1 MLSFNNLE
9 LVLGGKTLF
18 DDVSLTIH
26 HHQKV
31 GLIGANGTGKTSLF
45 KVIKKEIEVDQSS
58 VSYPNDLRISYLAQ
72 EVPASDEIAL
82 QYVLSGDYR
91 LLEIQHEIELA
102 EKEEKFEILA
112 ELYETYSALDGYS
125 AKSKA
130 EQLMV
135 GLGFKSEDFNKPLK
149 DFSGGWRVRLNL
161 AKTLMQPSDL
171 MLLDEPTNH
180 LDLDAILWLS
190 NWIKSFPGALILI
203 SHDRDFLDDCVSF
216 IAHLYHQSIELYS
229 GNFTQF
235 EILRAAKLAE
245 IQSNY
250 VKQQKEVAHMQSFI
264 NRFKAKATKA
274 RQAQSRVKALE
285 KMELIAPA
293 HIDSPF
299 NFTISETEKISNP
312 LISLS
317 DSSLGYNTSILSM
330 VNLSIA
336 PGDRIGLLGP
346 NGAGKSTLIKSIVGS
361 ISLIDGQRE
370 AGTNFKVG
378 YFSQHQVDDLDLSI
392 SAFTHIQ
399 RLDET
404 KTEKQIRTY
413 LGGFNFKGDKVKD
426 PIHLFSGGEK
436 ARLAF
441 AIISY
446 QKPNILLMDEP
457 TNHLD
462 MEMRHALT
470 IALQTFRG
478 AILLISHDRHLLNS
492 SVDHFYLVDNGRV
505 DIFNGDLNDYKNYIL
520 DIKSS
525 DIKETK
531 KKVKSSKDNKEDNS
545 KLIKSLNIEISKLE
559 KRLLRLNA
567 KLDEANLKLADP
579 DLYKDDSSD
588 NLQDLIRNQLELSNE
603 VELAD
608 QEWMDKVTHL
618 ESLS

>member
-31 GLIGANGTGKTSLF
+31 GLVGANGTGKTSLF
-45 KVIKKEIEVDQSS
+45 KIIKKEIEVDQST
-58 VSYPNDLRISYLAQ
+58 VSFPSDLRISYLAQ
-72 EVPASDEIAL
+72 EVKGTDEIAL
-82 QYVLSGDYR
+82 DYVLSGDSN
-91 LLEIQHEIELA
+91 LIDIQKKIEKAEIDENY
-102 EKEEKFEILA
+102 EILG
-112 ELYETYSALDGYS
+112 ELYEVYSSLDGYS

-135 GLGFKSEDFNKPLK
+135 GLGFKSDDFDKPLK

-190 NWIKSFPGALILI
+190 NWIKSFKGAMILI
-203 SHDRDFLDDCVSF
+203 SHDRDFLDDCVSYV
-216 IAHLYHQSIELYS
+216 AHLYQQSIELYS
-229 GNFTQF
+229 GNYSQF
-235 EILRAAKLAE
+235 EILRAAKMAE
-245 IQSNY
+245 IQSNFI
-250 VKQQKEVAHMQSFI
+250 KQQKEVAHMQSFI

-299 NFTISETEKISNP
+299 NFTISETDKISNP
-312 LISLS
+312 LVALNRAG
-317 DSSLGYNTSILSM
+317 LGYSEPILSN
-330 VNLSIA
+330 VGFTIC

-346 NGAGKSTLIKSIVGS
+346 NGAGKSTLIKSIVGTLP
-361 ISLIDGQRE
+361 ILDGDRE
-370 AGTNFKVG
+370 TGANIKVG

-392 SAFTHIQ
+392 SAFVHIQ

-413 LGGFNFKGDKVKD
+413 LGGFAFKGDKVKD
-426 PIHLFSGGEK
+426 PIRLFSGGEK

-470 IALQTFRG
+470 VAIQTFKG

-492 SVDHFYLVDNGRV
+492 SVDTFYLIDNGALE
-505 DIFNGDLNDYKNYIL
+505 IFDGDLDDYKNYIL

-525 DIKETK
+525 DNKQSK
-531 KKVKSSKDNKEDNS
+531 KKKSAKDGPKEDNS
-545 KLIKSLNIEISKLE
+545 EKIKILNSSISKLD
-559 KRLLRLNA
+559 KRLFRLNT
-567 KLDEANLKLADP
+567 KLTEANNKLADP
-579 DLYKDDSSD
+579 ELYSDDSSED
-588 NLQDLIRNQLELSNE
+588 LQDLIRNQLELTNE
-603 VELAD
+603 VEAAEK
-608 QEWMDKVTHL
+608 EWMDKAAEL
-618 ESLS
+618 DILK

>member
-31 GLIGANGTGKTSLF
+31 GLVGANGTGKTSLF
-45 KVIKKEIEVDQSS
+45 KIIKKEIEVDQST
-58 VSYPNDLRISYLAQ
+58 VSFPSDLRISYLAQ
-72 EVPASDEIAL
+72 EVKGTDEIAL
-82 QYVLSGDYR
+82 DYVLSGDSN
-91 LLEIQHEIELA
+91 LIDIQKKIEKAEIDENY
-102 EKEEKFEILA
+102 EILG
-112 ELYETYSALDGYS
+112 ELYEVYSSLDGYS

-135 GLGFKSEDFNKPLK
+135 GLGFKSDDFDKPLK

-190 NWIKSFPGALILI
+190 NWIKSFKGAMILI
-203 SHDRDFLDDCVSF
+203 SHDRDFLDDCVSYV
-216 IAHLYHQSIELYS
+216 AHLYQQSIELYS
-229 GNFTQF
+229 GNYSQF
-235 EILRAAKLAE
+235 EILRAAKMAE
-245 IQSNY
+245 IQSNFI
-250 VKQQKEVAHMQSFI
+250 KQQKEVAHMQSFI

-299 NFTISETEKISNP
+299 NFTISETDKISNP
-312 LISLS
+312 LVTLNRAG
-317 DSSLGYNTSILSM
+317 LGYSEPILS
-330 VNLSIA
+330 NFGFTIC

-346 NGAGKSTLIKSIVGS
+346 NGAGKSTLIKSIVGTLP
-361 ISLIDGQRE
+361 ILDGDRE
-370 AGTNFKVG
+370 TGTNIKVG

-392 SAFTHIQ
+392 SAFVHIQ

-413 LGGFNFKGDKVKD
+413 LGGFAFKGDKVKD
-426 PIHLFSGGEK
+426 PIRLFSGGEK

-470 IALQTFRG
+470 VAIQTFKG

-492 SVDHFYLVDNGRV
+492 SVDTFYLVDKGSLE
-505 DIFNGDLNDYKNYIL
+505 IFDGDLDDYKNYIL

-525 DIKETK
+525 DSKESK
-531 KKVKSSKDNKEDNS
+531 KKKSPKESPKEDNS
-545 KLIKSLNIEISKLE
+545 QKIKTLNSGISKLD
-559 KRLLRLNA
+559 KRLYRLNT
-567 KLDEANLKLADP
+567 KLVEANNKLADP
-579 DLYKDDSSD
+579 ELYSD
-588 NLQDLIRNQLELSNE
+588 GSNVDLQDLIRNQLELTNE
-603 VELAD
+603 IEAAEKD
-608 QEWMDKVTHL
+608 WMDKAAELDTL
-618 ESLS
+618 K

>member
-559 KRLLRLNA
+559 KRLLRLNT

>member
-31 GLIGANGTGKTSLF
+31 GLVGANGTGKTSLF
-45 KVIKKEIEVDQSS
+45 KIIKKEIEVDQST
-58 VSYPNDLRISYLAQ
+58 VSFPSDLRISYLAQ
-72 EVPASDEIAL
+72 EVKGTDEIAL
-82 QYVLSGDYR
+82 DYVLSGDSN
-91 LLEIQHEIELA
+91 LIDIQKKIEKAEIDENY
-102 EKEEKFEILA
+102 EILG
-112 ELYETYSALDGYS
+112 ELYEVYSSLDGYS

-135 GLGFKSEDFNKPLK
+135 GLGFKSDDFDKPLK

-190 NWIKSFPGALILI
+190 NWIKSFKGAMILI
-203 SHDRDFLDDCVSF
+203 SHDRDFLDDCVSYV
-216 IAHLYHQSIELYS
+216 AHLYQQSIELYS
-229 GNFTQF
+229 GNYSQF
-235 EILRAAKLAE
+235 EILRAAKMAE
-245 IQSNY
+245 IQSNFI
-250 VKQQKEVAHMQSFI
+250 KQQKEVAHMQSFI

-299 NFTISETEKISNP
+299 NFTISETDKISNP
-312 LISLS
+312 LVALNRAG
-317 DSSLGYNTSILSM
+317 LGYSEPILSN
-330 VNLSIA
+330 VGFTIC

-346 NGAGKSTLIKSIVGS
+346 NGAGKSTLIKSIVGTLP
-361 ISLIDGQRE
+361 ILDGDRE
-370 AGTNFKVG
+370 TGTNIKVG

-392 SAFTHIQ
+392 SAFVHIQ

-413 LGGFNFKGDKVKD
+413 LGGFAFKGDKVKD
-426 PIHLFSGGEK
+426 PIRLFSGGEK

-470 IALQTFRG
+470 VAIQTFKG

-492 SVDHFYLVDNGRV
+492 SVDTFYLIDNGALE
-505 DIFNGDLNDYKNYIL
+505 IFDGDLDDYKNYIL

-525 DIKETK
+525 DNKQSK
-531 KKVKSSKDNKEDNS
+531 KKKSAKDGPKEDNS
-545 KLIKSLNIEISKLE
+545 EKIKTLNSSISKLD
-559 KRLLRLNA
+559 KRLFRLNT
-567 KLDEANLKLADP
+567 KLTEANNKLADP
-579 DLYKDDSSD
+579 ELYSDDSSED
-588 NLQDLIRNQLELSNE
+588 LQDLIRNQLELTNE
-603 VELAD
+603 VEAAEK
-608 QEWMDKVTHL
+608 EWMDKAAEL
-618 ESLS
+618 DILK

>member
-31 GLIGANGTGKTSLF
+31 GLVGANGTGKTSLF
-45 KVIKKEIEVDQSS
+45 KIIKKEIEVDQST
-58 VSYPNDLRISYLAQ
+58 VSFPSDLRISYLAQ
-72 EVPASDEIAL
+72 EVKGTDEIAL
-82 QYVLSGDYR
+82 DYVLSGDSN
-91 LLEIQHEIELA
+91 LIDIQKKIEKAEIDENY
-102 EKEEKFEILA
+102 EILG
-112 ELYETYSALDGYS
+112 ELYEVYSSLDGYS

-135 GLGFKSEDFNKPLK
+135 GLGFKSDDFDKPLK

-190 NWIKSFPGALILI
+190 NWIKSFKGAMILI
-203 SHDRDFLDDCVSF
+203 SHDRDFLDDCVSYV
-216 IAHLYHQSIELYS
+216 AHLYQQSIELYS
-229 GNFTQF
+229 GNYSQF
-235 EILRAAKLAE
+235 EILRAAKMAE
-245 IQSNY
+245 IQSNFI
-250 VKQQKEVAHMQSFI
+250 KQQKEVAHMQSFI

-299 NFTISETEKISNP
+299 NFTISETDKISNP
-312 LISLS
+312 LVALNRAG
-317 DSSLGYNTSILSM
+317 LGYSEPILSN
-330 VNLSIA
+330 VGFTIC

-346 NGAGKSTLIKSIVGS
+346 NGAGKSTLIKSIVGTLP
-361 ISLIDGQRE
+361 ILDGDRE
-370 AGTNFKVG
+370 TGTNIKVG

-392 SAFTHIQ
+392 SAFVHIQ

-413 LGGFNFKGDKVKD
+413 LGGFAFKGDKVKD
-426 PIHLFSGGEK
+426 PIRLFSGGEK

-470 IALQTFRG
+470 VAIQTFKG

-492 SVDHFYLVDNGRV
+492 SVDTFYLIDNGALE
-505 DIFNGDLNDYKNYIL
+505 IFDGDLDDYKNYIL

-525 DIKETK
+525 DNKQSK
-531 KKVKSSKDNKEDNS
+531 KKKSAKDGPKEDNS
-545 KLIKSLNIEISKLE
+545 EKIKILNSSISKLD
-559 KRLLRLNA
+559 KRLFRLNT
-567 KLDEANLKLADP
+567 KLTEANNKLADP
-579 DLYKDDSSD
+579 ELYSDDSSED
-588 NLQDLIRNQLELSNE
+588 LQDLIRNQLELTNE
-603 VELAD
+603 VEAAEK
-608 QEWMDKVTHL
+608 EWMDKAAEL
-618 ESLS
+618 DILK

>member
-31 GLIGANGTGKTSLF
+31 GLVGANGTGKTSLF
-45 KVIKKEIEVDQSS
+45 KIIKKEIEVDQST
-58 VSYPNDLRISYLAQ
+58 VSFPSDLRISYLAQ
-72 EVPASDEIAL
+72 EVKGTDEIAL
-82 QYVLSGDYR
+82 DYVLSGDSN
-91 LLEIQHEIELA
+91 LIDIQKKIEKAEIDENY
-102 EKEEKFEILA
+102 EILG
-112 ELYETYSALDGYS
+112 ELYEVYSSLDGYS

-135 GLGFKSEDFNKPLK
+135 GLGFKSDDFDKPLK

-190 NWIKSFPGALILI
+190 NWIKSFKGAMILI
-203 SHDRDFLDDCVSF
+203 SHDRDFLDDCVSYV
-216 IAHLYHQSIELYS
+216 AHLYQQSIELYS
-229 GNFTQF
+229 GNYSQF
-235 EILRAAKLAE
+235 EILRAAKMAE
-245 IQSNY
+245 IQSNFI
-250 VKQQKEVAHMQSFI
+250 KQQKEVAHMQSFI

-299 NFTISETEKISNP
+299 NFTISETDKISNP
-312 LISLS
+312 LVTLNRA
-317 DSSLGYNTSILSM
+317 DLGYSEPILSN
-330 VNLSIA
+330 VGFTIC

-346 NGAGKSTLIKSIVGS
+346 NGAGKSTLIKSIVGTLP
-361 ISLIDGQRE
+361 ILDGDRE
-370 AGTNFKVG
+370 TGTNIKVG

-392 SAFTHIQ
+392 SAFVHIQ

-413 LGGFNFKGDKVKD
+413 LGGFAFKGDKVKD
-426 PIHLFSGGEK
+426 PIRLFSGGEK

-470 IALQTFRG
+470 VAIQTFKG

-492 SVDHFYLVDNGRV
+492 SVDTFYLIDNGALE
-505 DIFNGDLNDYKNYIL
+505 IFDGDLDDYKNYIL

-525 DIKETK
+525 DNKQSK
-531 KKVKSSKDNKEDNS
+531 KKKSTNDGLKEDNS
-545 KLIKSLNIEISKLE
+545 EKIKTLNSSISKLD
-559 KRLLRLNA
+559 KRLFRLNT
-567 KLDEANLKLADP
+567 KLTEANNKLADP
-579 DLYKDDSSD
+579 ELYSDDSSED
-588 NLQDLIRNQLELSNE
+588 LQDLIRNQLELTNE
-603 VELAD
+603 VEAAEK
-608 QEWMDKVTHL
+608 EWMDKAAEL
-618 ESLS
+618 DILK

>member
-31 GLIGANGTGKTSLF
+31 GLVGANGTGKTSLF
-45 KVIKKEIEVDQSS
+45 KIIKKEIEVDQST
-58 VSYPNDLRISYLAQ
+58 VSFPSDLRISYLAQ
-72 EVPASDEIAL
+72 EVKGTDEIAL
-82 QYVLSGDYR
+82 DYVLSGDSN
-91 LLEIQHEIELA
+91 LIDIQKKIEKAEIDENY
-102 EKEEKFEILA
+102 EILG
-112 ELYETYSALDGYS
+112 ELYEVYSSLDGYS

-135 GLGFKSEDFNKPLK
+135 GLGFKSDDFDKPLK

-190 NWIKSFPGALILI
+190 NWIKSFKGAMILI
-203 SHDRDFLDDCVSF
+203 SHDRDFLDDCVSYV
-216 IAHLYHQSIELYS
+216 AHLYQQSIELYS
-229 GNFTQF
+229 GNYSQF
-235 EILRAAKLAE
+235 EILRAAKMAE
-245 IQSNY
+245 IQSNFI
-250 VKQQKEVAHMQSFI
+250 KQQKEVAHMQSFI

-299 NFTISETEKISNP
+299 NFTISETDKISNP
-312 LISLS
+312 LVTLNRAG
-317 DSSLGYNTSILSM
+317 LGYSEPILSN
-330 VNLSIA
+330 VGFTIC

-346 NGAGKSTLIKSIVGS
+346 NGAGKSTLIKSIVGTLP
-361 ISLIDGQRE
+361 ILDGDRE
-370 AGTNFKVG
+370 TGTNIKVG

-392 SAFTHIQ
+392 SAFVHIQ

-413 LGGFNFKGDKVKD
+413 LGGFAFKGDKVKD
-426 PIHLFSGGEK
+426 PIRLFSGGEK

-470 IALQTFRG
+470 VAIQTFKG

-492 SVDHFYLVDNGRV
+492 SVDTFYLIDNGALE
-505 DIFNGDLNDYKNYIL
+505 IFDGDLDDYKNYIL

-525 DIKETK
+525 DNKQSK
-531 KKVKSSKDNKEDNS
+531 KKKSTNDGLKEDNS
-545 KLIKSLNIEISKLE
+545 EKIKTLNSSISKLD
-559 KRLLRLNA
+559 KRLFRLNT
-567 KLDEANLKLADP
+567 KLTEANNKLADP
-579 DLYKDDSSD
+579 QLYSDDSSED
-588 NLQDLIRNQLELSNE
+588 LQDLIRNQLELTNE
-603 VELAD
+603 VEAAEK
-608 QEWMDKVTHL
+608 EWMDKAAEL
-618 ESLS
+618 DILK

>member
-26 HHQKV
+26 HQQKV
-31 GLIGANGTGKTSLF
+31 GLVGANGTGKTSLF
-45 KVIKKEIEVDQSS
+45 KIIKKEIEVDQSS
-58 VSYPNDLRISYLAQ
+58 VSFPTDLRISYLAQ
-72 EVPASDEIAL
+72 EVKGTDEIAL
-82 QYVLSGDYR
+82 DYVLSGDAS
-91 LLEIQHEIELA
+91 LIDIQKKIEEA
-102 EKEEKFEILA
+102 EKEESYDLLG
-112 ELYETYSALDGYS
+112 ELYAIYSSLDGYS

-130 EQLMV
+130 EQLML
-135 GLGFKSEDFNKPLK
+135 GLGFTSEDFHKPLK

-190 NWIKSFPGALILI
+190 NWIKSFKGALILI
-203 SHDRDFLDDCVSF
+203 SHDRDFLDDCVSYV
-216 IAHLYHQSIELYS
+216 AHLYRQTIELYS
-229 GNFTQF
+229 GNYSQF
-235 EILRAAKLAE
+235 EVLRAAKMAE

-250 VKQQKEVAHMQSFI
+250 IKQQKEVAHMQSFI

-299 NFTISETEKISNP
+299 NFKISETDKISNP
-312 LISLS
+312 LVSLS
-317 DSSLGYNTSILSM
+317 QAELGYSEPVLSE
-330 VNLSIA
+330 VGFTIC
-336 PGDRIGLLGP
+336 PGDRIGLLGA
-346 NGAGKSTLIKSIVGS
+346 NGAGKSTLIKSIVGTLP
-361 ISLIDGQRE
+361 ILNGDRE
-370 AGTNFKVG
+370 TGTNFRVG

-392 SAFTHIQ
+392 SAFIHIQ

-413 LGGFNFKGDKVKD
+413 LGGFAFKGDKVKD
-426 PIHLFSGGEK
+426 PIRLFSGGEK

-470 IALQTFRG
+470 VAIQTFKG

-492 SVDHFYLVDNGRV
+492 SVDTFYLIDKGSLN
-505 DIFNGDLNDYKNYIL
+505 IFDGDLDDYKNYIL
-520 DIKSS
+520 DIKSIENK
-525 DIKETK
+525 DVK
-531 KKVKSSKDNKEDNS
+531 KKKIKNNALQADNTQK
-545 KLIKSLNIEISKLE
+545 IKSINSDISKLD
-559 KRLLRLNA
+559 KRLFRLNN
-567 KLDEANLKLADP
+567 KLKEANEKLANP
-579 DLYKDDSSD
+579 ELYTNDADN

-603 VELAD
+603 IESAEK
-608 QEWMDKVTHL
+608 EWMDKAAEL
-618 ESLS
+618 ESLN